1 MNRIH
6 SLLRLFLLVVSG
18 LILVVGLSENLQ
30 KQIFSL
36 GLIPDQY
43 RFGDLYNVS
52 NLKKFKE
59 TDIRQNTQLTEADKP
74 AERFDNVDLYTIGV
88 SFTPMDTSFYAGKNN
103 YHIWLGVNMD
113 TARLNPEQKSI
124 LVIEIIERTIQ
135 ERLKGEYKKL
145 YIKMGFQFEKKS
157 KTIKTVEKTDQT
169 SFWWDQFGH
178 QINQRLEFLL
188 FNFEPFLKIKELKA
202 NIMLSWFDRTHTGS
216 LVSAN
221 REYIFYEVEANP
233 KSVLS
238 PFAAVS
244 PESIDT
250 VVTNMNAI
258 RDYYKNAG
266 FEEVYF
272 CLLPNKVTV
281 CEPDRSVYN
290 NQITRIEQH
299 SDLKAPVLSVQHEL
313 RRHPEWFHKGDG
325 HWNAHGKRLWLQT
338 VNNLVR
344 EWSAK

>member
-74 AERFDNVDLYTIGV
+74 AERFDNVDLYTIGD

>member
-1 MNRIH
+1 MNPIYG
-6 SLLRLFLLVVSG
+6 LLRLFLLAVSG
-18 LILVVGLSENLQ
+18 IILVVGLSENLQ
-30 KQIFSL
+30 RRIFSL

-43 RFGDLYNVS
+43 RYGDLYNVS

-59 TDIRQNTQLTEADKP
+59 MDMQQNTQLTEADKP
-74 AERFDNVDLYTIGV
+74 AKRFDNVDLYTIGD
-88 SFTPMDTSFYAGKNN
+88 SFTTMDTSFYAGKNN
-103 YHIWLGVNMD
+103 YHIWLGVNKD
-113 TARLNPEQKSI
+113 TARLNPNRKSI

-135 ERLKGEYKKL
+135 ERLKKDYKKL
-145 YIKMGFQFEKKS
+145 YINMGFQFPGERKNIAAEK
-157 KTIKTVEKTDQT
+157 DQP

-202 NIMLSWFDRTHTGS
+202 NIMLSGFDRTHTGS

-221 REYIFYEVEANP
+221 RDYIFYDVEANP
-233 KSVLS
+233 KNSLS

-244 PESIDT
+244 AASIDT
-250 VVTNMNAI
+250 VVTNMNSI
-258 RDYYKNAG
+258 RDYYRNAG

-272 CLLPNKVTV
+272 CLIPNKVTV
-281 CEPDRSVYN
+281 CEPDRSIYN

-299 SDLKAPVLSVQHEL
+299 PGLKAPFVSVQQEL
-313 RRHPEWFHKGDG
+313 RQHPEWFHKGDG
-325 HWNAHGKRLWLQT
+325 HWNVHGKRFWLRH

-344 EWSAK
+344 EWNEK

>member
-1 MNRIH
+1 M
-6 SLLRLFLLVVSG
+6 LRLFLIAASG
-18 LILVVGLSENLQ
+18 IILVVGLSSNLQ
-30 KQIFSL
+30 RQIFEW

-59 TDIRQNTQLTEADKP
+59 TDMQQNSQLTEADKP
-74 AERFDNVDLYTIGV
+74 AKRFDHVDLYTIGD
-88 SFTPMDTSFYAGKNN
+88 SFTPMDTSFYAGRNN
-103 YHIWLGVNMD
+103 YHIWLGVNVD
-113 TARLNPEQKSI
+113 TARLHPDRKSI

-135 ERLKGEYKKL
+135 ERLKSDYRKL
-145 YIKMGFQFEKKS
+145 YINMGFQFENKPATNKPA
-157 KTIKTVEKTDQT
+157 EKTDPA

-188 FNFEPFLKIKELKA
+188 FNSEPFLKIKELKA
-202 NIMLSWFDRTHTGS
+202 GIMLSWFNRTHTGS

-221 REYIFYEVEANP
+221 REYIFYDVEANP

-238 PFAAVS
+238 PFAAVGPAS
-244 PESIDT
+244 VDT

-266 FEEVYF
+266 FDEVYF

-299 SDLKAPVLSVQHEL
+299 PALKAPFLSLHREI

-325 HWNAHGKRLWLQT
+325 HWNVHGKRLWLRH
-338 VNNLVR
+338 VNKLVE
-344 EWSAK
+344 EWSVSKSAAIR

>member
-1 MNRIH
+1 MNRIYR
-6 SLLRLFLLVVSG
+6 LLRLFLVAFSG
-18 LILVVGLSENLQ
+18 IILVVGLSENLQ
-30 KQIFSL
+30 RQIVSL

-59 TDIRQNTQLTEADKP
+59 TDMQQNTQLTEADKP
-74 AERFDNVDLYTIGV
+74 AKRFDNVDLYTIGD

-113 TARLNPEQKSI
+113 TARLNPDRKSI

-135 ERLKGEYKKL
+135 ERLKNDYRKL
-145 YIKMGFQFEKKS
+145 YINMGFQFENKLTKS
-157 KTIKTVEKTDQT
+157 ETAEKTGQT

-188 FNFEPFLKIKELKA
+188 FNSELFLKIKELKA
-202 NIMLSWFDRTHTGS
+202 KIMLSWFDRTHTGS
-216 LVSAN
+216 LVSAD
-221 REYIFYEVEANP
+221 REYIFYEVEASP

-244 PESIDT
+244 PQSVDT

-272 CLLPNKVTV
+272 CLIPNKVTV
-281 CEPDRSVYN
+281 CEPDRAVYN
-290 NQITRIEQH
+290 NQIARIEQH
-299 SDLKAPVLSVQHEL
+299 PGLKVPFLSIQHEL
-313 RRHPEWFHKGDG
+313 RRHPDWFHKGDG
-325 HWNAHGKRLWLQT
+325 HWNVHGKRLWLRT
-338 VNNLVR
+338 VNGLVR
-344 EWSAK
+344 EWSEK